1 MDLNQTATK
10 SGSLSSQPNTRSISY
25 DDIIDEDILVLM
37 GAKNM
42 PPEEKEKLY
51 SQMIETIQLRVLAR
65 VDDQLSDQ
73 EAEEIVKIVK
83 SEDKAKFFEFLKGK
97 DINIEKL
104 YAEEALIYKIEMIE
118 LVNSRGNNAK
128 A

>member
-10 SGSLSSQPNTRSISY
+10 SGSLSSQPNTRTISY

-42 PPEEKEKLY
+42 PPEKKEELY
-51 SQMIETIQLRVLAR
+51 NKMIETIQLRVLAR
-65 VDDQLSDQ
+65 IDDQLSDQ
-73 EAEEIVKIVK
+73 EAEEIAKIVK

-118 LVNSRGNNAK
+118 LINSRGNNAK